1 MVENNSEYLS
11 EVRPVAKEKKT
22 LKLMKKNIDQ
32 VIYGFEASFDEIEDF
47 YSRTYTLGSTK
58 VKMLQHTVK
67 PSKYKICLWA
77 ESFNEDGKRSFDN
90 DIVVYDTSISTD
102 GEIIFEHAS
111 DFMGAEED
119 LFHYFGLDLHAEKM
133 KMLPIAI
140 EILNS

>member
-1 MVENNSEYLS
+1 MVENNSKYLS

-22 LKLMKKNIDQ
+22 LELMEQNVDQ

-47 YSRTYTLGSTK
+47 YCQTYTQGSLK

-67 PSKYKICLWA
+67 PSKYKIFLWA
-77 ESFNEDGKRSFDN
+77 ESCNEDGKRSFTK
-90 DIVVYDTSISTD
+90 DIVEGDTRISAD

-111 DFMGAEED
+111 DFTGAEED

-140 EILNS
+140 EAFNS